1 MEDLWGILIVA
12 GIIIF
17 KAIEAKGRKSSG
29 QELTEPEVILPE
41 EILTPEESKRNSR
54 KTKPTA
60 EQNATRKKPQRQQQA
75 KPVAE
80 QPDAGQNATTPT
92 ADTDTD
98 DAAISI
104 NPEEVRQGIIW
115 SEILNRKY

>member
-1 MEDLWGILIVA
+1 MPE
-12 GIIIF
+12 
-17 KAIEAKGRKSSG
+17 EAK
-29 QELTEPEVILPE
+29 
-41 EILTPEESKRNSR
+41 RNIR

-60 EQNATRKKPQRQQQA
+60 DQNATRKKPQRQQQA

-80 QPDAGQNATTPT
+80 QPDAGQNTTTPT
-92 ADTDTD
+92 ADTDD
-98 DAAISI
+98 VAISI